1 MATKKPAVS
10 TLLKAA
16 NVRIE
21 ALEKEVKSK
30 EANYNYAQERCTAA
44 ESELAQVHAFLDTL
58 PGLPPETDKETFK
71 KHSAMT
77 RLAAWL
83 AMKAN

>member
-16 NVRIE
+16 NARIE
-21 ALEKEVKSK
+21 ALEKEVRSQESK
-30 EANYNYAQERCTAA
+30 YKYAQEGRTAA
-44 ESELAQVHAFLDTL
+44 ENELAQVHAFLDTL
-58 PGLPPETDKETFK
+58 PGLPPETDKETYK

>member
-10 TLLKAA
+10 TQLKQALA
-16 NVRIE
+16 KIE
-21 ALEKEVKSK
+21 ELEKKVASAEQSQKW
-30 EANYNYAQERCTAA
+30 AA
-44 ESELAQVHAFLDTL
+44 DRARDADNELDQIHAFLDAV
-58 PGLPPETDKETFK
+58 PGAISRDAENYK

-83 AMKAN
+83 SVRN